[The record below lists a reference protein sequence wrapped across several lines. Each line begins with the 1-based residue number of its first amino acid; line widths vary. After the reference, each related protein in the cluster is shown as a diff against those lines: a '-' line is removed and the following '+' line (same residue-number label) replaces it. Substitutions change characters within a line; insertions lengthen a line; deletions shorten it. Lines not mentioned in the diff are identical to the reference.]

1 MRTLFSDSMQSPRG
15 IDSST
20 VDYRFPVISQ
30 GNEALPTRTRRD
42 GYRSKPIKLTSRSIE
57 LIGSFRNTTNRSG
70 FAVIYVWKKATT
82 IAYKDPSYTP
92 SVLMS
97 SIGDRYFG
105 ELVVSPNVST
115 GTSFKMSLV
124 FDEDVD
130 FVQVYTT
137 LDLSAISVLEGNGS
151 GTLVHVVRPQAIEE
165 LLTIADDFEL
175 TMPSVPVLISDPF
188 SYGPNSDP
196 DVIP

>member
-1 MRTLFSDSMQSPRG
+1 MKTLLSDSMQSPRW
-15 IDSST
+15 IDAAT
-20 VDYRFPVISQ
+20 LDYRFPVSSR
-30 GNEALPTRTRRD
+30 GNETLPTRTRRD

-57 LIGSFRNTTNRSG
+57 LLGSFRSTANKSG
-70 FAVIYVWKKATT
+70 FTAIYVWKKAAT

-92 SVLMS
+92 SVAMNI
-97 SIGDRYFG
+97 IGDRYFG
-105 ELVVSPNVST
+105 ELAVSPNSSA
-115 GTSFKMSLV
+115 GTSFKIPLV

-130 FVQVYTT
+130 FIQVYTT
-137 LDLSAISVLEGNGS
+137 LDLSAISVLEGDGT
-151 GTLVHVVRPQAIEE
+151 GTLVHIVRPQALDE

-175 TMPSVPVLISDPF
+175 TAPSVPVLISDPF